1 MFYFFFSS
9 IVDSDIKYTFSISD
23 QQTKRSMHYLSLSSV
38 LRHLALIEGVIT
50 LPLTYPMGCQEV
62 YLQVLFRLEP
72 LATHLTQLPAECRR
86 MDISDVLLQ
95 VAVVGVDFP
104 TLRTD
109 GLVGG
114 WFRSSCLPQPA
125 SRPWN
130 HPPLSAT
137 SHHTPLT
144 TTSTSLHRTT
154 CTHSKQ
160 H

>member
-1 MFYFFFSS
+1 MFCFFFSS
-9 IVDSDIKYTFSISD
+9 IVDRDIKFILSMSD
-23 QQTKRSMHYLSLSSV
+23 QQTKRSMHYLSLGSV
-38 LRHLALIEGVIT
+38 LRHLALIEGVIA
-50 LPLTYPMGCQEV
+50 LALSYPVGCQEV

-72 LATHLTQLPAECRR
+72 LATHLTQLPAESRR
-86 MDISDVLLQ
+86 MDISDVLLE

-104 TLRTD
+104 ALRTD

-144 TTSTSLHRTT
+144 TTSTSLHRT
-154 CTHSKQ
+154 HSKY